1 MVRFNIETR
10 CIFCTNML
18 CYNIFYRSNKIAM
31 SPQTPLPY
39 FLLLATVASS
49 LNIQANATEQ
59 AGAEQTSIEQSAIEH
74 ISVRHKQAYRGDVP
88 LKLQPQALETLSL
101 ELLTDNGISSFQQAL
116 DLSGSI
122 ARQNNGG
129 GLWDSFSIRG
139 FPGNENMPSGYL
151 LNGFN
156 AGRGF
161 SGNRD
166 LSNVEYIEIMKG
178 PGSALFGRSEPG
190 GTVNIITKK
199 PQFEQQG
206 YLQLS
211 AGKFDQYRLEGDY
224 TDGITD
230 KLAIRVNGAVQDY
243 GSFRDYV
250 GNEKTVFTPSVS
262 YLVNEHTT
270 LNYEFEYLKQ
280 QQLFDRG
287 LLVLNNNLH
296 TLPRSRYLG
305 EPDDGPTEV
314 DATGHQLTL
323 DTTLWQGWT
332 LLAGVGYRE
341 SALQGYS
348 SDAELAAGRQS
359 LFTDGETLTRQR
371 RYRDYDSE
379 DLTVRTEL
387 SGNLQLGGI
396 KHHLLLGADA
406 FDYSLYTR
414 LDRYRGPAGSYSL
427 NIYQPVYGN
436 AAPEPVNLYI
446 NDETQHGVGLYV
458 QDHLRLTE
466 RWHLSAGVRFDR
478 ITQKL
483 TEQVSDISS
492 SQQFTRLS
500 PRLGLVYE
508 YLPGLTFYSNYS
520 EGFVP
525 LSGTDFNRNMFQPE
539 ESESFEV
546 GAKFSF
552 GTTQGTLALFDAEK
566 SNILT
571 SDPLNATFQATL
583 GKARSRGI
591 ELDIHSHLSDNLYAD
606 LSYAFMDTRTV
617 GEALNADWGSQ
628 VPDGSRLVNVPKHN
642 ASLVLTQ
649 LLQLAG
655 KESKAGVRLRYV
667 GSRLGDSVNPDY
679 QLPSF
684 TLVSLFTS
692 MELTPQLSAQLNIN
706 NLFDRYYVHNSYNEL
721 WTVPGEPLNY
731 QASIRYR
738 F

>member
-1 MVRFNIETR
+1 MTPVNTALFFTLVATAGSSFSFN
-10 CIFCTNML
+10 
-18 CYNIFYRSNKIAM
+18 
-31 SPQTPLPY
+31 
-39 FLLLATVASS
+39 ATATDAVS
-49 LNIQANATEQ
+49 TEQ
-59 AGAEQTSIEQSAIEH
+59 AAIEH

-88 LKLQPQALETLSL
+88 FRLQPQALETLSL
-101 ELLTDNGISSFQQAL
+101 EMLTDNGISGFQQAL

-151 LNGFN
+151 VNGFN

-166 LSNVEYIEIMKG
+166 LSNIEYIEIMKG

-199 PQFEQQG
+199 PQFVPQG
-206 YLQLS
+206 YLQLA

-224 TDGITD
+224 TSAVND
-230 KLAIRVNGAVQDY
+230 KLAFRINGAVQDY

-250 GNEKTVFTPSVS
+250 GNEKTVFTPSLS
-262 YLVNEHTT
+262 YLVNENTT
-270 LNYEFEYLKQ
+270 LNYEFEYLQQ

-287 LLVLNNNLH
+287 VVVLNNNLK

-305 EPDDGPTEV
+305 EPDDGPTKV
-314 DATGHQLTL
+314 DASGHQLTL
-323 DTTLWQGWT
+323 DTRLWQDWT
-332 LLAGVGYRE
+332 LLAGLGYRE
-341 SALQGYS
+341 SALEGYS

-359 LFTDGETLTRQR
+359 LLSDGETLTRQR

-379 DLTVRTEL
+379 DLTLRLEL
-387 SGNLQLGGI
+387 SGNVQLAGFQ
-396 KHHLLLGADA
+396 HHLLLGADA
-406 FDYSLYTR
+406 YDYSLYTR
-414 LDRYRGPAGSYSL
+414 LDRYRGAAGSYSL
-427 NIYQPVYGN
+427 NMYQPVYGQQQ
-436 AAPEPVNLYI
+436 PQPVNLYI
-446 NDETQHGVGLYV
+446 NDETQHGVGVYL
-458 QDHLRLTE
+458 QDHIDLAE
-466 RWHLSAGVRFDR
+466 HWHLSAGVRFDR
-478 ITQKL
+478 ISQKL
-483 TEQVSDISS
+483 TELVSAVASR
-492 SQQFTRLS
+492 QQFSRLS

-508 YLPGLTFYSNYS
+508 YNAALTFYSNYS

-525 LSGTDFNRNMFQPE
+525 LSGTDFNRTMFEPE
-539 ESESFEV
+539 ESESLEL
-546 GAKFSF
+546 GAKFSV
-552 GTTQGTLALFDAEK
+552 GNTQGTLALFDAKK

-591 ELDIHSHLSDNLYAD
+591 ELDLHSHVSDSLYVD
-606 LSYAFMDTRTV
+606 FSYALMDTRTV
-617 GEALNADWGSQ
+617 GEALNADWGSL

-655 KESKAGVRLRYV
+655 KDSKAGLRLRYV
-667 GSRLGDSVNPDY
+667 SRRLGDSVNPDY
-679 QLPSF
+679 RLPSF

-692 MELTPQLSAQLNIN
+692 IQLSEQLSAQLNIN
-706 NLFDRYYVHNSYNEL
+706 NLFDRHYVHNSYNQL
-721 WTVPGEPLNY
+721 WTVPGEPLSY
-731 QASIRYR
+731 QASVRYQ